1 MDIKD
6 KLTVEFLA
14 GIKEIESIL
23 FLLNFYPYSFEEK
36 GLAYFIK
43 YKRGNSIVEFL
54 FGSSDWDLEII
65 ILTPKGKFAF
75 KDLLQIPEIEEW
87 VNINRYKQ
95 DNGRNVKN
103 ELLWFVELLKTTLPI
118 IEQ

>member
-14 GIKEIESIL
+14 GIKEIESVL

-36 GLAYFIK
+36 GLAYFVKFI
-43 YKRGNSIVEFL
+43 RGNSIVEFL
-54 FGSSDWDLEII
+54 FGPADWDIEII
-65 ILTPKGKFAF
+65 IFTLKGKFTF
-75 KDLLQIPEIEEW
+75 KDLLQIPAIEEW

-103 ELLWFVELLKTTLPI
+103 ELLWFVELLKTILPI
-118 IEQ
+118 IE